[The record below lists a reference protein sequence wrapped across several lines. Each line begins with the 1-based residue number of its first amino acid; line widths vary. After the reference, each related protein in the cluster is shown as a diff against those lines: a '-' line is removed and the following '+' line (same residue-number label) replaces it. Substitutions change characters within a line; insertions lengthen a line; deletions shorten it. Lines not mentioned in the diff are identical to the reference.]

1 VSEHDVVR
9 FASDLSARLAARSRH
24 VCVLLGAG
32 SSRACGLPDV
42 RGLEALV
49 AEQLEEPDRDRFK
62 DQLEGRNL
70 EQVLSRLRRI
80 AALVGADQT
89 VDGLTGPQALQLDT
103 AICKAIVRNLAIREA
118 DLVPVKNFAA
128 WAGRANYHLPLE
140 VFTVN
145 YDLLLE
151 TAFEER
157 AVPYF
162 DGFVGSLRARF
173 RTDFVEATPTS
184 PATWVPPVFLRLWK
198 IHGSVNWVWSE
209 EDRAEILRLGGPVA
223 EGKAAAIYPSDV
235 KYEESR
241 RVPFVVL
248 QDRFRRALN
257 EPESLTLI
265 SGYSFSDDHLNE
277 LIFESVSRRER
288 SEVIAFCFDAL
299 PDKAVAWAM
308 TTPNL
313 QLVTAREG
321 VLGGVR
327 GEWVGPDENVTG
339 LWVDKEFALHDFRHL
354 ATYLAKTSAEGS
366 LSRGDAISLDPLE
379 NES

>member
-1 VSEHDVVR
+1 MPEHDVIR
-9 FASDLSARLAARSRH
+9 FASDLSARLATRSRH
-24 VCVLLGAG
+24 VCALLGAG

-49 AEQLEEPDRDRFK
+49 AEHLKEPERERFK
-62 DQLEGRNL
+62 EQLKGRNL

-80 AALVGADQT
+80 AVLVAGDQA
-89 VDGLTGPQALQLDT
+89 VDGLTGPEAAQLDT
-103 AICKAIVRNLAIREA
+103 AICKAIVRNLDIREA
-118 DLVPVKNFAA
+118 DLAPVKHFAA
-128 WAGRANYHLPLE
+128 WAARANYHLPLE

-151 TAFEER
+151 TAFEEL
-157 AVPYF
+157 ATPYF

-173 RTDFVEATPTS
+173 RTDLVEASPTA
-184 PATWVPPVFLRLWK
+184 PAGWVPPLFLRLWK
-198 IHGSVNWVWSE
+198 IHGSVNWLWSE
-209 EDRAEILRLGGPVA
+209 GDRAEILRLGGPVA
-223 EGKAAAIYPSDV
+223 EGNAAAIYPSDV

-248 QDRFRRALN
+248 QDRLRRALN
-257 EPESLTLI
+257 EPESLILI

-288 SEVIAFCFDAL
+288 SEVIAFCFGAL
-299 PDKAVAWAM
+299 PEDAVEWA
-308 TTPNL
+308 TSTPNL
-313 QLVTAREG
+313 QLVTAKEC

-327 GEWVGPDENVTG
+327 GEWVGPDDDVAG

-354 ATYLAKTSAEGS
+354 AAYLARTSPEGS
-366 LSRGDAISLDPLE
+366 LNRPDAISMGPLE
-379 NES
+379 TES

>member
-1 VSEHDVVR
+1 MLKHDVLR
-9 FASDLSARLAARSRH
+9 FANDLSARLATRSRH

-42 RGLEALV
+42 RGLERLV
-49 AEQLEEPDRDRFK
+49 AEHLGGPEKQRFK
-62 DQLEGRNL
+62 DQLQGRNL

-80 AALVGADQT
+80 AVLVGDDQK
-89 VDGLTGPQALQLDT
+89 VDGLSGPEAALLDA
-103 AICKAIVRNLAIREA
+103 AICRAIVRHLDIGEA
-118 DLVPVKNFAA
+118 DLVPVRHFAA
-128 WAGRANYHLPLE
+128 WAARANYHLPLE

-151 TAFEER
+151 TAFDEL
-157 AVPYF
+157 ATPYF

-173 RTDFVEATPTS
+173 RTDLVEAIPS
-184 PATWVPPVFLRLWK
+184 APAGWVPPLFLRLWK
-198 IHGSVNWVWSE
+198 IHGSVNWLWSE
-209 EDRAEILRLGGPVA
+209 ADRVEIFRLGSPVA

-257 EPESLTLI
+257 EPESLIII

-277 LIFESVSRRER
+277 LIFDSVSRRER

-299 PDKAVAWAM
+299 PEAAIERA
-308 TTPNL
+308 TSTPNL
-313 QLVTAREG
+313 QLVTARECL
-321 VLGGVR
+321 LGGVR
-327 GEWVGPDENVTG
+327 GDWIGPQDDVPG
-339 LWVDKEFALHDFRHL
+339 LWVGKKFVLHDFRHL
-354 ATYLAKTSAEGS
+354 AAYLARSSPEGA
-366 LSRGDAISLDPLE
+366 LNRGEPNSLDPLE
-379 NES
+379 RES